1 MQKPLLLAC
10 LQYPHNYYYYPQTHN
25 EWGCSCASTPNPPM
39 FPSPTLWLVS
49 SFPMLLVQSGYA
61 DQDVFW
67 ASWQGFLP
75 SFPGQVQRKTEEG
88 DLRSCWDQS
97 CAPWPQ
103 GPECEADGTQTL
115 IQDSLSCLALLTLHL
130 DISVYSFK
138 NTFVLT
144 SWKPK
149 YIESFSR
156 DVLPP
161 SERGWEGEEFGQ
173 LTDVWKKSYQKAQ
186 SFVCLCM
193 LGLWTKFSGCVHIRN
208 NKFMCSSSINSN
220 QYLISTNS
228 NWAKREPQNSSPHI
242 TPHSS

>member
-1 MQKPLLLAC
+1 MPTIPSQLLLLLSQLLLLPSQLLLLPSNTQWVGLLLC
-10 LQYPHNYYYYPQTHN
+10 LNSKPTNVPL
-25 EWGCSCASTPNPPM
+25 
-39 FPSPTLWLVS
+39 PSPPTLWLVS

-61 DQDVFW
+61 DQDVFR

-75 SFPGQVQRKTEEG
+75 SFPSQVQRKTEEG

-149 YIESFSR
+149 YTESFSR

-186 SFVCLCM
+186 SFWVFAC
-193 LGLWTKFSGCVHIRN
+193 
-208 NKFMCSSSINSN
+208 
-220 QYLISTNS
+220 
-228 NWAKREPQNSSPHI
+228 
-242 TPHSS
+242 